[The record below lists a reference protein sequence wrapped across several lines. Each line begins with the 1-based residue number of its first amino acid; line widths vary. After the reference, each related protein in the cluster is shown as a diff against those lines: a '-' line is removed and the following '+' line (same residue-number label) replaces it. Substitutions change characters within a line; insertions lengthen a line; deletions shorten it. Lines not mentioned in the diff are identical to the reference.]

1 MSYTEIFKF
10 DKNGNSESV
19 ADIKN
24 SYRGCMAVWDFL
36 GKKYLDVGASIFD
49 LSVMERIWNLMD
61 DERVSVNERIVMA
74 TTLDKCLV
82 KKEDFSNVITAFRE
96 FEGQTSLSEQADVLE
111 ELLED
116 DDCIAVGWHQN
127 SISCEMWFNYN
138 CLEQKEHWWLFDK
151 LKTDESKVS
160 Q

>member
-10 DKNGNSESV
+10 DKNGSSESV
-19 ADIKN
+19 ADIEN
-24 SYRGCMAVWDFL
+24 SYRGCIAVWNCL
-36 GKKYLDVGASIFD
+36 GEKYLGVGASIFD
-49 LSVMERIWNLMD
+49 LSVMKRIWNLMD
-61 DERVSVNERIVMA
+61 DKRVSFDERVVMA

-82 KKEDFSNVITAFRE
+82 KKEDFSKVITAFRNFGGE
-96 FEGQTSLSEQADVLE
+96 TSLSEQAEVLE

-127 SISCEMWFNYN
+127 SISCEMWFDYN
-138 CLEQKEHWWLFDK
+138 CLEQNEHWWLFDE
-151 LKTDESKVS
+151 LKTEESEVS